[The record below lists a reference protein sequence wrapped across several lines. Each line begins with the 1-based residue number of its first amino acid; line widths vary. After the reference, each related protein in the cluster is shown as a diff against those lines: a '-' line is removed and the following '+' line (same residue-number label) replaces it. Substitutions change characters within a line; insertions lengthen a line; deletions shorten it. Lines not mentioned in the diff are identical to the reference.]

1 MTKETEQIVRF
12 GIIGCGGIA
21 KGKHLRELEPVKEA
35 RIVACSDISEDT
47 ARSFAK
53 LCGAEKWYTDY
64 NEMLQRDDIDAVV
77 VSTPHPLHSPI
88 GCDVL
93 SAGKH
98 LLIQK
103 PMATKNEDAERL
115 MEAEK
120 KAGKIALALPY
131 MYDRT
136 FVKMQELLEVGI
148 IGQVTMAR
156 SRVAHGIN
164 QGPNSWF
171 AQKAVAEGGAMYDM
185 GVYAAWRLVTLLGPV
200 KEVSAMM
207 NTCDPRVDV
216 EKNAV
221 LALEFAN
228 GAIGVLETSWQQKAS
243 LDGDVFYGLEGTIHA
258 GGGPLQVYAR
268 HDPKSNDLSWQE
280 VALPESIPMST
291 NPHQQF
297 VNAILHGAPVLST
310 VTRGQ
315 HIVEILCAGYESFET
330 GRTVELS
337 TTC

>member
-1 MTKETEQIVRF
+1 MTKESEQIVRF
-12 GIIGCGGIA
+12 GIIGCGGIGR
-21 KGKHLRELEPVKEA
+21 GKHLPELKPVKEA
-35 RIVACSDISEDT
+35 LIIACSDISED
-47 ARSFAK
+47 AAKSFAK

-64 NEMLQRDDIDAVV
+64 HEMLRRDDIDAVI

-103 PMATKNEDAERL
+103 PMATKNEDAQRL
-115 MEAEK
+115 LEAEK
-120 KAGKIALALPY
+120 KSGKVALALPY
-131 MYDRT
+131 MYDSA
-136 FVKMQELLEVGI
+136 FVKMQELLQEGI

-156 SRVAHGIN
+156 SRVAHDAN
-164 QGPNSWF
+164 PGPSSWF
-171 AQKAVAEGGAMYDM
+171 AQKAVAEGGALYDM

-200 KEVSAMM
+200 RKVSAMM

-228 GAIGVLETSWQQKAS
+228 GAIGALETSWQQKAS

-258 GGGPLQVYAR
+258 GGGPLRVYAR
-268 HDPKSNDLSWQE
+268 HDAKVNEFSWQE
-280 VALPESIPMST
+280 VSLPEKIPMST

-297 VNAILHGAPVLST
+297 VDAILHGADVLST
-310 VTRGQ
+310 VTRGR

-330 GRTVELS
+330 GRTVELE

>member
-1 MTKETEQIVRF
+1 MAKKTEKIVRF

-21 KGKHLRELEPVKEA
+21 KGKHLRESEPVKEA
-35 RIVACSDISEDT
+35 RIIACSDISEDAT
-47 ARSFAK
+47 KSFAK

-64 NEMLQRDDIDAVV
+64 HEMLQRDDIDAVI
-77 VSTPHPLHSPI
+77 VSTPHPLHSPV

-98 LLIQK
+98 LLVQK
-103 PMATKNEDAERL
+103 PMATKNEDATRL
-115 MEAEK
+115 LEAEK
-120 KAGKIALALPY
+120 KSGKIVLALPY

-136 FVKMQELLEVGI
+136 FVKMQELLEKEI
-148 IGQVTMAR
+148 IGQVTMVR

-164 QGPNSWF
+164 PGPSSWF
-171 AQKAVAEGGAMYDM
+171 AQKAVAEGGALYDM
-185 GVYAAWRLVTLLGPV
+185 GVYAAWRLVTLLGAV
-200 KEVSAMM
+200 KKVSAMM

-216 EKNAV
+216 EKNAI

-243 LDGDVFYGLEGTIHA
+243 LDGEVFYGLEGTIHA
-258 GGGPLQVYAR
+258 GGGPLRVYAQ
-268 HDPKSNDLSWQE
+268 HDLKVSEFSWKE
-280 VALPESIPMST
+280 VSLPESIPMST

-297 VNAILHGAPVLST
+297 VDAILRGAPVLST
-310 VTRGQ
+310 VTRGR
-315 HIVEILCAGYESFET
+315 HIVEILRAGYESFET
-330 GRTVELS
+330 GRTIELS